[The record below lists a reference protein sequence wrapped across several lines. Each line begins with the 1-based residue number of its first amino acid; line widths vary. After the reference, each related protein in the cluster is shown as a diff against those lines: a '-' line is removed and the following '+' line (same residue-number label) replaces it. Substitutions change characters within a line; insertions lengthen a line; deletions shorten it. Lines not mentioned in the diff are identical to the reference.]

1 MKERIKTVQING
13 LTIGEGRPKIC
24 APVTGT
30 SVEAIVAQ
38 LQDFSG
44 RPLDLAEWRMD
55 FFEGVRSLGAVR
67 EALEVI
73 KESLSDRPLLCTF
86 RTKREG
92 GGTPFT
98 NEEYLALNKAV
109 IDSGLADLVDVE
121 LFMGEAVVRSLTDYA
136 HANGVRVVIS
146 NHDFKATPPRK
157 ELVLRLR
164 QMQEL
169 GADIAK
175 IAVMPLNREDVL
187 TLLAATGEMYENYA
201 RIPLIAMSMGELG
214 RCSRLFGGE
223 FGSAVT
229 FGAAGRASA
238 PGQMKLE
245 ELAGVLKILYG
256 TETGDLAPINQEKSL
271 DIRSNRHYN

>member
-1 MKERIKTVQING
+1 MKEQIKTVQING

-24 APVTGT
+24 APVTGAD
-30 SVEAIVAQ
+30 VGAVASQ

-55 FFEGVRSLGAVR
+55 CFEDVRSAVAVR

-73 KESLSDRPLLCTF
+73 KESLSGRPLLCTF
-86 RTKREG
+86 RTRREG
-92 GGTPFT
+92 GAVPFT
-98 NEEYLALNKAV
+98 QEEYLALNKAV
-109 IDSGLADLVDVE
+109 IDSGLTDLVDVE
-121 LFMGEAVVRSLTDYA
+121 LYMGEEVVTALTEYA
-136 HANGVRVVIS
+136 HARGVKVVLS
-146 NHDFKATPPRK
+146 NHDFKATPPRE

-164 QMQEL
+164 KMQKL